1 MATEVQVPTEVPT
14 CGVKSGGSIDLPM
27 PPPLSPAGGRYWCE
41 LTHITP
47 LAISLLFV
55 STPVGYTPL
64 FHRHPPL
71 DDTTLFCASGVC
83 CSRLRCGPAG

>member
-1 MATEVQVPTEVPT
+1 MTEA
-14 CGVKSGGSIDLPM
+14 GVW
-27 PPPLSPAGGRYWCE
+27 YWCE
-41 LTHITP
+41 PTHITP

-71 DDTTLFCASGVC
+71 DYTTLFWSF
-83 CSRLRCGPAG
+83 RCGAPV